1 MRSSSPP
8 FNLPNAI
15 PIRILTHNIR
25 YATTS
30 PFPNELP
37 WADRKAGLISE
48 LLYNTRHCPA
58 SLICLQEVLHS
69 QLLDILEGLN
79 IPEGHAPLPDGQW
92 SYVGV
97 GRDDGK
103 TAGEYAPIIY
113 RSDVWRLDSWF
124 TMWLSPTPWKTGSK
138 GWDAASVRI
147 MTAAKLSHRLMGTTV
162 LATNTHL
169 DDQGSVSRRES
180 ANLIARTVREILAK
194 DNLDCA
200 FLAGDLNSE
209 FTGEAYPALNEEGSG
224 LVDLE
229 RLVDWKRYGDEMTFT
244 GYAVLPRCVSRLL
257 TRW

>member
-1 MRSSSPP
+1 M
-8 FNLPNAI
+8 
-15 PIRILTHNIR
+15 
-25 YATTS
+25 
-30 PFPNELP
+30 
-37 WADRKAGLISE
+37 SE
-48 LLYNTRHCPA
+48 LLYNTRHCPT

-69 QLLDILEGLN
+69 QLLDILVGLN
-79 IPEGHAPLPDGQW
+79 VPEGHAPLPDGQW

-103 TAGEYAPIIY
+103 TAGEYSPIIY

-124 TMWLSPTPWKTGSK
+124 TMWLSPTPWKAGSK

-147 MTAAKLSHRLMGTTV
+147 MTAAKLSHRLAGTTI

-169 DDQGSVSRRES
+169 DDQGKVSRRES

-194 DNLDCA
+194 DNVDSA

-209 FTGEAYPALNEEGSG
+209 ITGEAYLVLNEEGSG
-224 LVDLE
+224 LVDLQ

-244 GYAVLPRCVSRLL
+244 GYAASLGCVSRLL